1 MLGTKIILIAG
12 EMSSILCALILTWAI
27 CLGEVE
33 ADAVKAAFISM
44 FIVCAIMLQSMQQNI
59 TWKQNQQQK

>member
-1 MLGTKIILIAG
+1 MLGTKLILIAG
-12 EMSSILCALILTWAI
+12 EISAILCALILTWAI

-44 FIVCAIMLQSMQQNI
+44 FVICGIMLQSMQQSI
-59 TWKQNQQQK
+59 PWKQNQQQK